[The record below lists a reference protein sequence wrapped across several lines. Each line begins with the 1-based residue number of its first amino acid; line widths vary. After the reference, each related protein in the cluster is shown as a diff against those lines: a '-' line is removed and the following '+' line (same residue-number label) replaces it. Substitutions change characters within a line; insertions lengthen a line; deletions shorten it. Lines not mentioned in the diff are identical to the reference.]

1 MSTRNRLNFQAWLLL
16 LGALALAMACVS
28 CASGPKPPEPGTA
41 AFFWGSAQE
50 SYRAGDL
57 TRTDEQLQKI
67 LGTDNEFVPRARVWD
82 MVISAGLAQG
92 YAEMADVFETGAR
105 LNRANPTPFRK
116 QVTTERSAA
125 SSAALQ
131 FADEVHGFLAKDKDP
146 NVVLPFVYPA
156 GSLAQPPTLDKIGKG
171 MLVQDS
177 ERDLL
182 QTAMLQRGVGQA
194 VCKVMDSSDDAAKAA
209 DKLKSG
215 QGQVTRDAFLWA
227 TAQMLE
233 QASQLYTPNKLDM
246 PNRFILLS
254 DQALE
259 SLKSIPET
267 KDSKALAAKIQ
278 KALDKL
284 KKPGV

>member
-1 MSTRNRLNFQAWLLL
+1 M
-16 LGALALAMACVS
+16 
-28 CASGPKPPEPGTA
+28 
-41 AFFWGSAQE
+41 
-50 SYRAGDL
+50 
-57 TRTDEQLQKI
+57 
-67 LGTDNEFVPRARVWD
+67 
-82 MVISAGLAQG
+82 
-92 YAEMADVFETGAR
+92 EMADDFEAGAR

-131 FADEVHGFLAKDKDP
+131 FADEVHGFMAKDQDA
-146 NVVLPFVYPA
+146 NVVLPFALPP
-156 GSLAQPPTLDKIGKG
+156 GSLAQPAALKKIGSG

-182 QTAMLQRGVGQA
+182 QTAMLQRGVMQA
-194 VCKVMDSSDDAAKAA
+194 VCKVLDSADDAAKAA
-209 DKLKSG
+209 EKLKSG
-215 QGQVTRDAFLWA
+215 EAQVTRDGFLWQ

-233 QASQLYTPNKLDM
+233 QESQLYTPNKLDM

-259 SLKSIPET
+259 SLKAIPET
-267 KDSKALAAKIQ
+267 KDSKALAGKIQ